1 MVGLGEE
8 ISEVEQVM
16 ADLRAH
22 DCNML
27 TIGQYLQPS
36 KHHLPV
42 QRYVTPEEFA
52 SLAELGK
59 RLGFNHIASAPL
71 VRSSYHA
78 EQQVLG
84 ENPTGA

>member
-22 DCNML
+22 ECNML

-42 QRYVTPEEFA
+42 QRYVTPDEFA
-52 SLAELGK
+52 ALAELGK
-59 RLGFNHIASAPL
+59 RLGFGHIASAPL

-78 EQQVLG
+78 EQQARGKVDAG
-84 ENPTGA
+84 E